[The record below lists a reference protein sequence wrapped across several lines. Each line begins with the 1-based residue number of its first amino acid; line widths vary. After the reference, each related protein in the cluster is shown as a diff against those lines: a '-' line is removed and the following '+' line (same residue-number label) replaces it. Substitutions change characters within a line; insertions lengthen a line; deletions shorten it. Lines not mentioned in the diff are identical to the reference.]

1 MSNARKLQTEIDK
14 IMKKID
20 EGVIIFDDIW
30 DKVYAASQ
38 QNQKEKYESDL
49 KKEIKK
55 LQRYR
60 DQVKTWIAN
69 NDVKDKK
76 ALVGARK
83 VRAQFRR
90 ITRSLAAAV
99 LRGSRRFDARD
110 TVHTVRV
117 ARVSCCPDMCW
128 IEGRLGRGWI
138 ETDMS
143 VYGMPCKALFVPCT
157 ALLSRRFA
165 GSHTGSPSL

>member
-1 MSNARKLQTEIDK
+1 MVEWVRRGRAGGRTLRTLFSSCEDFWLIHHPLPPRRQDHLGAMSNARKLQTEIDK

-30 DKVYAASQ
+30 DKVYAATQ

-90 ITRSLAAAV
+90 ITRPLAAA
-99 LRGSRRFDARD
+99 
-110 TVHTVRV
+110 
-117 ARVSCCPDMCW
+117 C
-128 IEGRLGRGWI
+128 
-138 ETDMS
+138 
-143 VYGMPCKALFVPCT
+143 
-157 ALLSRRFA
+157 
-165 GSHTGSPSL
+165 

>member
-99 LRGSRRFDARD
+99 
-110 TVHTVRV
+110 
-117 ARVSCCPDMCW
+117 
-128 IEGRLGRGWI
+128 
-138 ETDMS
+138 
-143 VYGMPCKALFVPCT
+143 
-157 ALLSRRFA
+157 
-165 GSHTGSPSL
+165 

>member
-1 MSNARKLQTEIDK
+1 MSGSRKLQTEIDK

-30 DKVYAASQ
+30 DKVYAATQ

-90 ITRSLAAAV
+90 ITRPLAAA
-99 LRGSRRFDARD
+99 
-110 TVHTVRV
+110 
-117 ARVSCCPDMCW
+117 C
-128 IEGRLGRGWI
+128 
-138 ETDMS
+138 
-143 VYGMPCKALFVPCT
+143 
-157 ALLSRRFA
+157 
-165 GSHTGSPSL
+165 

>member
-90 ITRSLAAAV
+90 ITRSLAAPV
-99 LRGSRRFDARD
+99 
-110 TVHTVRV
+110 
-117 ARVSCCPDMCW
+117 
-128 IEGRLGRGWI
+128 
-138 ETDMS
+138 
-143 VYGMPCKALFVPCT
+143 
-157 ALLSRRFA
+157 
-165 GSHTGSPSL
+165 